1 MFAKLYRGDADVDFR
16 KLWPKALTLSLVL
29 VTISIGS
36 FFVQGLNLGI
46 DFEGGGVWE
55 VPDETSSV
63 ADVRAA
69 LPSGKQDAKI
79 QVVTGTEGRRIRVQ
93 SDLEELGPESESV
106 TLALAEQAGVDPG
119 EVSVSLVGPSWGEEI
134 TRRTFESL
142 VAFFVLVAIYIAW
155 RLEWKMAVGALV
167 AVAHDII
174 ISVGVYSI
182 LQLEITPATAIAFLT
197 IMGYSL
203 YDTIVVY
210 DKVRVNEARMGHKG
224 RATYAGLMSRSLN
237 QVLMRS
243 INTTFTSVIPVLSM
257 LLIGSLLL
265 GAATLQEFS
274 VALLIGLMV
283 GGYSSIFVAAP
294 VVVALKE
301 REPRYR
307 DAKARAKADGL
318 SETVDASGE
327 EEPAGSGAAPVGTI
341 IQPKARKKRRH

>member
-1 MFAKLYRGDADVDFR
+1 MV
-16 KLWPKALTLSLVL
+16 LSLLL
-29 VTISIGS
+29 VGISVAS
-36 FFVQGLNLGI
+36 FAVRGLNLGI

-55 VPDETSSV
+55 VPDENSSV
-63 ADVRAA
+63 ADVRSA
-69 LPSGKQDAKI
+69 LPAGKQDAKI

-93 SDLEELGPESESV
+93 SDLEKLGPESESV
-106 TLALAEQAGVDPG
+106 TVALAEQAGVSP
-119 EVSVSLVGPSWGEEI
+119 EAVSVSLVGPSWGEEI
-134 TRRTFESL
+134 TKRTLQSL

-182 LQLEITPATAIAFLT
+182 FQFEVTPATAIAFLT

-210 DKVRVNEARMGHKG
+210 DKVRVNEARLGHRG
-224 RATYAGLMSRSLN
+224 RMTYAELMSMSMN

-243 INTTFTSVIPVLSM
+243 INTTLTSVIPVLSM

-265 GAATLQEFS
+265 GAATLREFS
-274 VALLIGLMV
+274 VALLIGLLV

-294 VVVALKE
+294 IVVLLKQREPHWRAAKE
-301 REPRYR
+301 R
-307 DAKARAKADGL
+307 AARSADLGAPAP
-318 SETVDASGE
+318 SAGDDPTTEVISSG
-327 EEPAGSGAAPVGTI
+327 GTI

>member
-1 MFAKLYRGDADVDFR
+1 MFSKLYRGDADIDFR
-16 KLWPKALTLSLVL
+16 KWWPRAMVVSLVL
-29 VTISIGS
+29 VAISLTS
-36 FFVQGLNLGI
+36 FATRGLNLGI

-55 VPDETSSV
+55 VPDENSSV
-63 ADVRAA
+63 ADVRSA

-93 SDLEELGPESESV
+93 ADLEELGPESESV
-106 TLALAEQAGVDPG
+106 TLALAEQAGVSP
-119 EVSVSLVGPSWGEEI
+119 EAVSVSLVGPSWGEEI
-134 TRRTFESL
+134 TKRTLQSL

-155 RLEWKMAVGALV
+155 RLEWRMAVGALI

-182 LQLEITPATAIAFLT
+182 FQFEVTPATAIAFLT

-210 DKVRVNEARMGHKG
+210 DKVRVNEARLGH
-224 RATYAGLMSRSLN
+224 RTRMTYADLMSMSMN

-243 INTTFTSVIPVLSM
+243 INTTLTSVIPVLSM

-274 VALLIGLMV
+274 VALLIGLLV

-294 VVVALKE
+294 IVVLLKQREPHWRAAKE
-301 REPRYR
+301 RAERTGESDVPAPSAG
-307 DAKARAKADGL
+307 DDTTEVI
-318 SETVDASGE
+318 SSG
-327 EEPAGSGAAPVGTI
+327 GTI